1 MAMGAEEGVFQL
13 SCKWCLA
20 ACVGKLEA
28 GWVCRYSPV
37 AGVGRGRGS
46 LAHVNLSLFLVFMV
60 LSECSVF
67 STI

>member
-37 AGVGRGRGS
+37 AGWGGEGGVW
-46 LAHVNLSLFLVFMV
+46 LM
-60 LSECSVF
+60 
-67 STI
+67 